1 MNIFKIKKR
10 RDFGSLIT
18 DSFLYV
24 RYYIKSLGKS
34 VLYFVVPFMVLSTIF
49 TYHYS
54 MQVHNIQSQLANNPL
69 GIYTSGAYLSALGAR
84 AIFSLLTM
92 TALITVVFNHM
103 KLAARDQYVD
113 ENIRISDIWDG
124 VKSDF
129 LMILLLS
136 VCVYFV
142 SSLGAILLIIGM
154 IFLLIKFQLVTAA
167 YILEDTGFG
176 NSFSRSWYLTKD
188 YWWLTFGLLFVMGI
202 LIVVMSF
209 GISIPVLILSAFSGF
224 AGAKDPGSILSIF
237 SAAAAALGYVF
248 YILLYICM
256 GLHFYNLVE
265 RKEGTELSDRIDQI
279 ATENV

>member
-1 MNIFKIKKR
+1 MNTFKIKKR

-54 MQVHNIQSQLANNPL
+54 MQIRNIQAEIASNPL
-69 GIYTSGAYLSALGAR
+69 AIYTSGAYLSSLAAR
-84 AIFSLLTM
+84 VIFSLLTM

-103 KLAARDQYVD
+103 KLAAQDQYVD
-113 ENIRISDIWDG
+113 KNIPINDIWKG

-202 LIVVMSF
+202 LILVLSY
-209 GISIPVLILSAFSGF
+209 GLSIPVTTLGAVSGF
-224 AGAKDPGSILSIF
+224 AGNDPLSLLDFLYAVIGV
-237 SAAAAALGYVF
+237 LGYVF
-248 YILLYICM
+248 YIFLYICL

-265 RKEGTELSDRIDQI
+265 RKEGTELRGRIDQI
-279 ATENV
+279 ATENA